1 MTQPLTQDE
10 LVDLISRYEE
20 QGLEEA
26 DAVRL
31 FQHLIDTGM
40 AWGLQGFY
48 GRAAMQYIEA
58 GLCTPPPAKG

>member
-20 QGLEEA
+20 QGLNEA

-48 GRAAMQYIEA
+48 GRAAIHYIES
-58 GLCTPPPAKG
+58 GLCTPPPAKE